1 MTTALEIAVE
11 LYPFEKGQLKAFAD
25 VTISLGPHDLTL
37 CGCRIVQNGDQ
48 QPWVAFPT
56 SSYHKDGQQKNKKV
70 VECSR
75 NLDRL
80 IKEQIL
86 EAYEKRGKRINGTES
101 HLVAM

>member
-1 MTTALEIAVE
+1 MTNEPVITVE

-25 VTISLGPHDLTL
+25 VTISLGPYELTL
-37 CGCRIVQNGDQ
+37 CGCRVIQNGNQ
-48 QPWVAFPT
+48 PPWVALPT
-56 SSYHKDGQQKNKKV
+56 SSYQKDGQQKNKKV

-86 EAYEKRGKRINGTES
+86 EAYEKHGKWMGGIES
-101 HLVAM
+101 ALAGL